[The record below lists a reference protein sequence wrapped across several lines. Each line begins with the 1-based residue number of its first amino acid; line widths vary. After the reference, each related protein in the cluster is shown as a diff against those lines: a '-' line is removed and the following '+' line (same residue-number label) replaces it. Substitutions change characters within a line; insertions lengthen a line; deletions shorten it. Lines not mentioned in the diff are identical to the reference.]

1 MKIFSLKKGL
11 VALLVLEAVIIT
23 LVTAVFMFKLYNI
36 YTNLIYNESALVL
49 NLHSIIT
56 DAKLSEIETLS
67 FETLSN
73 PDIQTNL
80 LKYYNSG
87 NQYEEY
93 CASTTLYSQLF
104 ARLIMDK
111 SIISISFVFLDGNQV
126 NTGQLNRVDFSAP
139 ELDKIITAATA
150 KNGSCGW
157 TANVAGENIVTLY
170 RLIKDIS
177 GNKFKPLGTLII
189 NVDANYLLSETPTL
203 SEKYQPEI
211 ICLIDEQILAKEE
224 LNFAPAELLRSVNN
238 TNSYNIV
245 TLNQKPYFISIKN
258 LTHDDWN
265 LVYLLS
271 TKELLHSLNK
281 TNLLFTATLLLIVL
295 VIIGIGYQFAN
306 AISRPITHLSKAMK
320 VVEDGDYTLALPSPK
335 EKPGFAFM
343 EVIRLSRNFS
353 QMVQR
358 INHLINE
365 VYTKQLLIME
375 MKYKMLQQQINPH
388 FLYNTL
394 DTINWKAI
402 EGGHEEISIMVRALS
417 KLIRCSIK
425 GPDLVTVKE
434 DLSFVEDYVKIQKI
448 RFEERLVFQ
457 EEISPTVY
465 SAKIPRLTLQPIVE
479 NCIIHNLEKHAGI
492 CHIFLTS
499 TIFDD
504 YIRISVEDDGIGV
517 DPEQIKKVLSGEVQ
531 ATNKSIG
538 LKNIDQ
544 RIKLSFGARYGVFVE
559 NIKPSGVRVSIE
571 LPKEGEADVD
581 IIDC

>member
-189 NVDANYLLSETPTL
+189 NVDANYLLSE
-203 SEKYQPEI
+203 
-211 ICLIDEQILAKEE
+211 
-224 LNFAPAELLRSVNN
+224 
-238 TNSYNIV
+238 
-245 TLNQKPYFISIKN
+245 
-258 LTHDDWN
+258 
-265 LVYLLS
+265 
-271 TKELLHSLNK
+271 
-281 TNLLFTATLLLIVL
+281 
-295 VIIGIGYQFAN
+295 
-306 AISRPITHLSKAMK
+306 
-320 VVEDGDYTLALPSPK
+320 
-335 EKPGFAFM
+335 
-343 EVIRLSRNFS
+343 
-353 QMVQR
+353 
-358 INHLINE
+358 
-365 VYTKQLLIME
+365 
-375 MKYKMLQQQINPH
+375 
-388 FLYNTL
+388 
-394 DTINWKAI
+394 
-402 EGGHEEISIMVRALS
+402 
-417 KLIRCSIK
+417 
-425 GPDLVTVKE
+425 
-434 DLSFVEDYVKIQKI
+434 
-448 RFEERLVFQ
+448 
-457 EEISPTVY
+457 
-465 SAKIPRLTLQPIVE
+465 
-479 NCIIHNLEKHAGI
+479 
-492 CHIFLTS
+492 
-499 TIFDD
+499 
-504 YIRISVEDDGIGV
+504 
-517 DPEQIKKVLSGEVQ
+517 
-531 ATNKSIG
+531 
-538 LKNIDQ
+538 
-544 RIKLSFGARYGVFVE
+544 
-559 NIKPSGVRVSIE
+559 
-571 LPKEGEADVD
+571 
-581 IIDC
+581 